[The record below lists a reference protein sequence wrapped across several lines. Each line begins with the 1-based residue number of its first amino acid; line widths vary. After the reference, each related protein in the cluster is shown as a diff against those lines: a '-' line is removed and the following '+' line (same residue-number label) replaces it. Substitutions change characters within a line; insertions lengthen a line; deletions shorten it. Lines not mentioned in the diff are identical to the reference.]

1 MISYN
6 KNILLLTLCAGFIVS
21 GCTEQKANSAA
32 VSAKVDSAPTQL
44 ISNHEQPKQEL
55 LQALRFFEDSCG
67 FVDGAKNNG
76 FDASPSEKDFD
87 AFKSS
92 FIGHDSNA
100 AFEDQYYLK
109 SLSSVPKQYRKAID
123 DIQVEQDEEGS
134 IRYSVYFKNATYRD
148 HDLDKL
154 VIFFKPETD
163 YAYAYD
169 TLYFKNKNFVDLKPS
184 FKQVYVDWLGGYS
197 GAVFN
202 LENNS
207 VTCDYSR

>member
-21 GCTEQKANSAA
+21 GCTEQKANSEA
-32 VSAKVDSAPTQL
+32 VSAKVDSTPTQL
-44 ISNHEQPKQEL
+44 ISTHEQPKQEL

-109 SLSSVPKQYRKAID
+109 PLSSIPKQYRKAID

-134 IRYSVYFKNATYRD
+134 MRYSVYFKNATYRD

-163 YAYAYD
+163 YAYD